1 MNTSYFAKVKNLEN
15 KNLVSI
21 ALSPPKWYE
30 GKTYKALA
38 PNWDTI
44 DAWKKSGKT
53 EEDWNNYKRDYYKS
67 KLSKLDPKKV
77 YEDLGEDAVLLC
89 FEKPSDHC
97 HRFLVAEW
105 LETSLGIK
113 VTEI

>member
-1 MNTSYFAKVKNLEN
+1 MNTSNFAKSKKLGD

-21 ALSPPKWYE
+21 ALSPPKWYK
-30 GKTYKALA
+30 GRTYKELA

-44 DAWKKSGKT
+44 DAWKKSEKT
-53 EEDWNNYKRDYYKS
+53 EKDWENYKRDYYKS

-77 YEDLGEDAVLLC
+77 YQDLGEDAVLLC
-89 FEKPSDHC
+89 FESAEQPC

-105 LETSLGIK
+105 LESSLGIK
-113 VTEI
+113 ITEI